1 MIWPKQWYFTRQSP
15 KCRVHRNEKKRGHWV
30 PFPARMEGEGGWLF
44 RSDPCGWWISSG
56 SPWNSCRFDPNTKNV
71 ETKQKKKLRT
81 SCPACCCSRGRPDQR
96 FACGR
101 VFVTLGRLSRR
112 PSMAQRRG
120 LRNHNIVPAVRSR
133 LIRASINACRYLINS
148 LFDWPYLAGTLINFI
163 ETHISR

>member
-1 MIWPKQWYFTRQSP
+1 MRRSAAIECHFLRGWRGRGDDCLGATLAADGSLLAARGTAVVLIRTRKMLRQ
-15 KCRVHRNEKKRGHWV
+15 N
-30 PFPARMEGEGGWLF
+30 
-44 RSDPCGWWISSG
+44 
-56 SPWNSCRFDPNTKNV
+56 
-71 ETKQKKKLRT
+71 QKKLRT

-112 PSMAQRRG
+112 PSMAQRGG

-133 LIRASINACRYLINS
+133 LIRASINARRYLINS

>member
-30 PFPARMEGEGGWLF
+30 PFPARMEGGDCLGATLAA
-44 RSDPCGWWISSG
+44 DG
-56 SPWNSCRFDPNTKNV
+56 SLLAARGTAVVLIRTRKMLRQNK
-71 ETKQKKKLRT
+71 KKKLRT

-112 PSMAQRRG
+112 PSMAQRGG

-133 LIRASINACRYLINS
+133 LIRASINARRYLINS
-148 LFDWPYLAGTLINFI
+148 LFDWPYLAGNLINFI